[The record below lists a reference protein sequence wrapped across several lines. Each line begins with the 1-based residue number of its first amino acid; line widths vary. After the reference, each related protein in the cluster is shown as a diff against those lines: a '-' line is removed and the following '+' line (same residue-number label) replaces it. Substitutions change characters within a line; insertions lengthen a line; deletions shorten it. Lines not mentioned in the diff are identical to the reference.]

1 MITKNLSVKFC
12 SPTFTSLWGLALLVL
27 LSAQLSRPEAA
38 GVIMIQGSAWLKIYR
53 RHWLTPYMTACTGT
67 LPNMGYNS
75 DLLFF
80 AYVYVQLVYTFIEC

>member
-1 MITKNLSVKFC
+1 MITKNLSVKIC
-12 SPTFTSLWGLALLVL
+12 SATFTSLWGLALLVL

-38 GVIMIQGSAWLKIYR
+38 GVIM
-53 RHWLTPYMTACTGT
+53 TAGTGT

-80 AYVYVQLVYTFIEC
+80 AYVYVQLVYTF